1 MKKIFGVFCFAI
13 FVLCLCATEMDA
25 RGGRSGG
32 ASKSRPSSSRSPAAS
47 RSAAGR
53 SAASRPAA
61 GTNRQPGVASGR
73 PAQRSSS
80 RNTREF
86 LNLPHAAAANPIA
99 GHSGVGRSAV
109 AHSGH
114 VDRNRI
120 NQQHANRYAGVAN
133 RPFNP
138 GWHGWQAAHLPAY
151 WHHRHNGHYRP
162 GYWWRWATVGAVSA
176 WIIYDWANPAYYA
189 YGPGGNVYYEGD
201 TVYVNG
207 QPAYSGEEYYQQAAD
222 IADNV
227 PKLAEEKAKQIE
239 WMPLGV
245 FAVVQDKA
253 KESGL
258 MLQLAVS
265 KEGIISGTMFNE
277 PAKSV
282 RAVEGMVDKKTQRAV
297 WSFVDDKKP
306 KCSWRR
312 GSLTSRRKKPPRL
325 FISGRKIRKFGHWCG
340 WTSRR
345 AMPLWKKAALP
356 NHSQ

>member
-1 MKKIFGVFCFAI
+1 M
-13 FVLCLCATEMDA
+13 
-25 RGGRSGG
+25 
-32 ASKSRPSSSRSPAAS
+32 
-47 RSAAGR
+47 
-53 SAASRPAA
+53 
-61 GTNRQPGVASGR
+61 
-73 PAQRSSS
+73 
-80 RNTREF
+80 
-86 LNLPHAAAANPIA
+86 
-99 GHSGVGRSAV
+99 
-109 AHSGH
+109 
-114 VDRNRI
+114 
-120 NQQHANRYAGVAN
+120 
-133 RPFNP
+133 
-138 GWHGWQAAHLPAY
+138 PAY

-297 WSFVDDKKP
+297 WSFVDDKKTEVFMETGVFNLTKEETTALVHIGP
-306 KCSWRR
+306 KDTQVWT
-312 GSLTSRRKKPPRL
+312 LVRL
-325 FISGRKIRKFGHWCG
+325 DEPAGN
-340 WTSRR
+340 
-345 AMPLWKKAALP
+345 AALEKSGTP
-356 NHSQ
+356 EPQPIAK